1 MAENLIHVRLVTPEQ
16 TLFDQQVDAVEL
28 PARSGN
34 IEVLYGHAPLLS
46 ELGAGLVTLH
56 TGADSESYSVSW
68 GFVEVLPEQVT
79 ILANRAQKPETIDK
93 AAAEADLEEGKKLWA
108 EAGED
113 PAKYTEALRV
123 QAEAE
128 ARLSA
133 AGGAGY

>member
-46 ELGAGLVTLH
+46 ELGAGAVTLH
-56 TGADSESYSVSW
+56 TGAETESYSVSW

-79 ILANRAQKPETIDK
+79 ILADRAQKPETIDK
-93 AAAEADLEEGKKLWA
+93 AAAEAELAEGKKQWA

-113 PAKYTEALRV
+113 ASKYTEALRV
-123 QAEAE
+123 EAE
-128 ARLSA
+128 AQAKLDA
-133 AGGAGY
+133 AGH